1 MPLGSA
7 SSLTGLSPVQV
18 RVCGLDIAVWHAPL
32 LDKRQRV
39 AANFSAFVDACPH
52 RLAPLSQGRVDDVTG
67 CIECPY
73 HGWQFDSSGNLTAL
87 PQLDPGKR
95 LESVTAGRE
104 ATALPVHKA
113 GDLLFVFLP
122 TELTG
127 ESWPI
132 SRLPEHHYPYLQ
144 DNIDEKAN
152 WYVRELPYS
161 FDFLL
166 ENFLDPVPFAHH
178 SLQGT
183 RDDGSNIQMEVVAQN
198 FTHFETTFVDICRGK
213 ERDGVLSFQR
223 PAFYH
228 FRVRENETAAYDP
241 KLHIF
246 CTPVE
251 AGRCRVM
258 LKEFEKVPS
267 WLGHLGSN
275 RFLNTDLW
283 LHETERAVR
292 LNDDM
297 NKLNGPVSVGLARR
311 GKTATV
317 EGLNYVIGTKSDLG
331 PTQFRKWLNEK
342 FAVTSPFGPSDPASL
357 PRHSMTRAEQIDPWV
372 MHARTCSKCQRAL
385 RFMRRMQ
392 GMCVAMSAAGAIA
405 LRNRPP
411 IAISLVLA
419 GVYLHDFLR
428 RFRTAIE
435 GNPKRSDV
443 AARSVAVLK

>member
-1 MPLGSA
+1 MKKSSLLLLPLSVVTSFTSSGSRRWTRTTASSSPLFRAAAPVDADVIRVSAPEDNVGDDGGNDQFGAWMPLGSA

-166 ENFLDPVPFAHH
+166 ENFLDPGA
-178 SLQGT
+178 
-183 RDDGSNIQMEVVAQN
+183 
-198 FTHFETTFVDICRGK
+198 
-213 ERDGVLSFQR
+213 
-223 PAFYH
+223 
-228 FRVRENETAAYDP
+228 
-241 KLHIF
+241 
-246 CTPVE
+246 
-251 AGRCRVM
+251 
-258 LKEFEKVPS
+258 
-267 WLGHLGSN
+267 
-275 RFLNTDLW
+275 
-283 LHETERAVR
+283 
-292 LNDDM
+292 
-297 NKLNGPVSVGLARR
+297 
-311 GKTATV
+311 
-317 EGLNYVIGTKSDLG
+317 
-331 PTQFRKWLNEK
+331 
-342 FAVTSPFGPSDPASL
+342 SPEGPSSL
-357 PRHSMTRAEQIDPWV
+357 HVRSLT
-372 MHARTCSKCQRAL
+372 MHIWPQ
-385 RFMRRMQ
+385 
-392 GMCVAMSAAGAIA
+392 
-405 LRNRPP
+405 
-411 IAISLVLA
+411 
-419 GVYLHDFLR
+419 
-428 RFRTAIE
+428 
-435 GNPKRSDV
+435 
-443 AARSVAVLK
+443 